1 MSILKSPE
9 LARAGDLERDLRERL
24 LRKKSG
30 KAGNSVGLRAI
41 DEASVEVASVV
52 SQISA
57 QSVQEVD
64 HLIVG
69 LQGVRKK
76 LDDTGDRIQRDIG
89 QYAAYSQAVIELTK
103 IVSDGMV
110 SIDKPPTSEVA
121 SPSVSPMDQS
131 EE

>member
-1 MSILKSPE
+1 MSTLKSPE
-9 LARAGDLERDLRERL
+9 LVRAADFERDLRERL

-30 KAGNSVGLRAI
+30 KAEKTIEVRATE
-41 DEASVEVASVV
+41 EASVELASFV

-64 HLIVG
+64 HLIAG

-110 SIDKPPTSEVA
+110 SIAKPPTSEVV
-121 SPSVSPMDQS
+121 SPSVSPVDQS
-131 EE
+131 GE

>member
-1 MSILKSPE
+1 MSTLKTPKI
-9 LARAGDLERDLRERL
+9 ARASDLERDLRERL

-30 KAGNSVGLRAI
+30 KAGNSVAVRAS
-41 DEASVEVASVV
+41 DEAAVEVTSMV

-57 QSVQEVD
+57 QSIQEVD

-69 LQGVRKK
+69 LQGVRQK
-76 LDDTGDRIQRDIG
+76 LDAAGDRIQRDIG

-110 SIDKPPTSEVA
+110 SIAKPPTSEVV
-121 SPSVSPMDQS
+121 SPSVSPVDQS

>member
-52 SQISA
+52 SKISA

-89 QYAAYSQAVIELTK
+89 QYVRTARR
-103 IVSDGMV
+103 
-110 SIDKPPTSEVA
+110 
-121 SPSVSPMDQS
+121 
-131 EE
+131 

>member
-9 LARAGDLERDLRERL
+9 LARSGDLERDLRERL

-41 DEASVEVASVV
+41 DEASVEVASMI

-121 SPSVSPMDQS
+121 SPSVSPVDQS

>member
-52 SQISA
+52 SKISA

-89 QYAAYSQAVIELTK
+89 QYASYSQAVIELTK

>member
-1 MSILKSPE
+1 MSILKSPD

-64 HLIVG
+64 HLIAG

-110 SIDKPPTSEVA
+110 SIDKPPTSEVV
-121 SPSVSPMDQS
+121 SPSVSPVDQS
-131 EE
+131 DE

>member
-1 MSILKSPE
+1 MSTLKSTE
-9 LARAGDLERDLRERL
+9 LVRATDFERDLRERL

-30 KAGNSVGLRAI
+30 RAGNSDEARATE
-41 DEASVEVASVV
+41 EASVEVASFV

-64 HLIVG
+64 HLIAG

-76 LDDTGDRIQRDIG
+76 LDDTGDRIQRDVG

-103 IVSDGMV
+103 IVSDGMA
-110 SIDKPPTSEVA
+110 SIDKPPASEIN
-121 SPSVSPMDQS
+121 SPSMSPADQS
-131 EE
+131 DE

>member
-1 MSILKSPE
+1 MSTLKSQE
-9 LARAGDLERDLRERL
+9 LARAAAFERDLREQM
-24 LRKKSG
+24 LRKKVG
-30 KAGNSVGLRAI
+30 KSNDMRATE
-41 DEASVEVASVV
+41 EAAVEVASMV

-57 QSVQEVD
+57 RSAGEVD
-64 HLIVG
+64 HLIAG

-110 SIDKPPTSEVA
+110 SIDKPPASEVA
-121 SPSVSPMDQS
+121 SPSVSPADQS